1 MCNHFENNAE
11 YKQLKDHFAL
21 QDIQETLEGYEVLV
35 YPKYKTLI
43 IKEGRTTAM
52 ASFGFGNAMLDNKV
66 VYNCRCESVASK
78 PLFREA
84 FKKSRCLLPANC
96 FVAYSATKH
105 KFRISMPDDR
115 LFAFAGL
122 YNAAGECTIITAPA
136 NPFLAKI
143 HERMPVILHPGD
155 YDRWLT
161 EGGTDLLVPYAGELK
176 AVCIA
181 EPKAKPEKKRATVHA
196 DQPELF

>member
-1 MCNHFENNAE
+1 MCNHYENHAE
-11 YKQLKDHFAL
+11 YKQLKDHFELANL
-21 QDIQETLEGYEVLV
+21 AEPLEGYEALV

-43 IKEGRTTAM
+43 IKEGRRTAM
-52 ASFGFGNAMLDNKV
+52 ASFGFGNPMLDGNKV
-66 VYNCRCESVASK
+66 VYNCRCESVATK
-78 PLFREA
+78 PMFREA
-84 FKKSRCLLPANC
+84 FKKSRCLLPANS

-105 KFRISMPDDR
+105 KFRISLPDDQ

-136 NPFLAKI
+136 NSFLAKI
-143 HERMPVILHPGD
+143 HDRMPVILHPSD

-181 EPKAKPEKKRATVHA
+181 EPKSKPEKKRAVVSE
-196 DQPELF
+196 QRELF